1 MADDANPCINLSQ
14 AIIQYTLKPSEN
26 QSFSVFRGYENVTS
40 QPTFI
45 GLQDVLKTFSIHVL
59 KDVFRVT
66 ILVFQDVFKT
76 SWKTRNLYNLEKP
89 FSNKNERNDK
99 NDLFDVFS
107 VDGLGTG
114 FGSISSLN

>member
-45 GLQDVLKTFSIHVL
+45 GLQDVLKTSSIHVL

-66 ILVFQDVFKT
+66 ISRLPGCLQDV
-76 SWKTRNLYNLEKP
+76 LE
-89 FSNKNERNDK
+89 NEK
-99 NDLFDVFS
+99 
-107 VDGLGTG
+107 
-114 FGSISSLN
+114 SI